1 MVHGMCMVHVHGAW
15 CMACAW
21 HVHVHGMVH
30 GMCMV
35 FSSHQAAVKH
45 LDAMLGRAGVPHVT
59 IIKGDQHAH
68 LESAVET
75 WSTKPSCRVFLLH
88 AGAAAAGLTLVAAQH
103 VFLMEPFSTP
113 GQELQALNR
122 CHRIGQ
128 TRPVTCTTYYCER
141 TVEERLLAFRAL
153 EHAHLTEGDDDG
165 EAVSLLAE
173 SGGAGG
179 KDADSALSRAEAL
192 LSPRKLRFVLGMR
205 HGQPQ
210 QEEEEQGQLVRD
222 ADADVDMDA
231 EADE

>member
-1 MVHGMCMVHVHGAW
+1 
-15 CMACAW
+15 
-21 HVHVHGMVH
+21 
-30 GMCMV
+30 
-35 FSSHQAAVKH
+35 
-45 LDAMLGRAGVPHVT
+45 MLGRAGVPHVT
-59 IIKGDQHAH
+59 IVKGDQHAH

-153 EHAHLTEGDDDG
+153 EHAQFADGDDDG

-173 SGGAGG
+173 SGGARPTAAGPPQPSVPCRSAIGPRGSEHLVWTRGTVEVAPFALASHRPSPGHVGG
-179 KDADSALSRAEAL
+179 HCWS
-192 LSPRKLRFVLGMR
+192 
-205 HGQPQ
+205 
-210 QEEEEQGQLVRD
+210 
-222 ADADVDMDA
+222 
-231 EADE
+231 

>member
-1 MVHGMCMVHVHGAW
+1 
-15 CMACAW
+15 MACAW

-128 TRPVTCTTYYCER
+128 TRPVTCTTYYSER

-153 EHAHLTEGDDDG
+153 EHMHLAEGDDDG

-179 KDADSALSRAEAL
+179 KDTDSALLRAEAL

-205 HGQPQ
+205 HEQPQ
-210 QEEEEQGQLVRD
+210 QQQQQEEQEEQQGQVEHD
-222 ADADVDMDA
+222 ADADVDMGVGV

>member
-1 MVHGMCMVHVHGAW
+1 MVCMYAW
-15 CMACAW
+15 STHRTSRRRASRRQANPTP
-21 HVHVHGMVH
+21 HP
-30 GMCMV
+30 
-35 FSSHQAAVKH
+35 HQAAVKH

-59 IIKGDQHAH
+59 IVKGDQHAH

-153 EHAHLTEGDDDG
+153 EHAQFADGDDDG
-165 EAVSLLAE
+165 EAVSLLGVPV
-173 SGGAGG
+173 GGLPECLEVA
-179 KDADSALSRAEAL
+179 
-192 LSPRKLRFVLGMR
+192 
-205 HGQPQ
+205 
-210 QEEEEQGQLVRD
+210 
-222 ADADVDMDA
+222 
-231 EADE
+231 

>member
-1 MVHGMCMVHVHGAW
+1 
-15 CMACAW
+15 MAC
-21 HVHVHGMVH
+21 MT
-30 GMCMV
+30 V
-35 FSSHQAAVKH
+35 FAAVFASHQAAVEHLDATPTRTPHPHQAAVKH

-59 IIKGDQHAH
+59 IVKGDQHAH

-179 KDADSALSRAEAL
+179 QDADSALSRAEAL

-205 HGQPQ
+205 HEQPQ
-210 QEEEEQGQLVRD
+210 QEEEEQGQVVRD
-222 ADADVDMDA
+222 AGADVDMDA

>member
-1 MVHGMCMVHVHGAW
+1 MPTSPLPPPAPLSTRRPP
-15 CMACAW
+15 A
-21 HVHVHGMVH
+21 
-30 GMCMV
+30 
-35 FSSHQAAVKH
+35 QAAVKH

-59 IIKGDQHAH
+59 IVKGDQHAH

-153 EHAHLTEGDDDG
+153 EHRAEGEGDDG
-165 EAVSLLAE
+165 EAVSLLTE

-179 KDADSALSRAEAL
+179 RDADSALSRAEAL

-205 HGQPQ
+205 HEQPQ
-210 QEEEEQGQLVRD
+210 QQDERERAERD
-222 ADADVDMDA
+222 ADSDVDMDA
-231 EADE
+231 EAAE

>member
-1 MVHGMCMVHVHGAW
+1 M
-15 CMACAW
+15 
-21 HVHVHGMVH
+21 
-30 GMCMV
+30 
-35 FSSHQAAVKH
+35 
-45 LDAMLGRAGVPHVT
+45 
-59 IIKGDQHAH
+59 
-68 LESAVET
+68 ET

-128 TRPVTCTTYYCER
+128 TRAVTCTTYYCER

-153 EHAHLTEGDDDG
+153 EHRAEGEGDDG

-179 KDADSALSRAEAL
+179 RDADSALSRAEAL

-205 HGQPQ
+205 HEGPPQ
-210 QEEEEQGQLVRD
+210 QGERARAERD
-222 ADADVDMDA
+222 ADSDVDVDA